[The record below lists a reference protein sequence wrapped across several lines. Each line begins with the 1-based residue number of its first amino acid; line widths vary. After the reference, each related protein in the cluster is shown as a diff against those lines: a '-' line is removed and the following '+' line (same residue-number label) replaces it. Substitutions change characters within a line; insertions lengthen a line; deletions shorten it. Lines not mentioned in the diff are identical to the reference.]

1 MFAYFAQLTQAQ
13 IFDFLFHP
21 FIMMWMGQLLHM
33 LKSLKEME
41 VSGKN
46 ITIKRY
52 VRSHP
57 YSMAFSFFAGFVAYG
72 FLYSANQ
79 LTMAGA
85 FTAGYMADSIIS
97 SFTDKTLKRLAKD
110 EPAERPTDEDDK
122 PAPTDPDQPK

>member
-85 FTAGYMADSIIS
+85 FTAGYMADSIVS
-97 SFTDKTLKRLAKD
+97 SFTDKTLKRLA
-110 EPAERPTDEDDK
+110 RDDDP
-122 PAPTDPDQPK
+122 PAPSDTDPNNPKS